1 MTPPWCAVP
10 MRSHPIAST
19 IRTDTPVYYSDA
31 TSSRDSIEGAGAL
44 DACPVTAV
52 DFDTQAPTCP
62 DFTPVE
68 IVTELLD

>member
-52 DFDTQAPTCP
+52 DFDTQP
-62 DFTPVE
+62 
-68 IVTELLD
+68 

>member
-1 MTPPWCAVP
+1 MTRNLRVVPPHCV
-10 MRSHPIAST
+10 T
-19 IRTDTPVYYSDA
+19 IHTDTPLYYSDA
-31 TSSRDSIEGAGAL
+31 TSSRDSIEGSCAL

-52 DFDTQAPTCP
+52 VFDTQAQTGP